1 MLLSFVLV
9 TTGLL
14 MIVWLSQSLRLLDM
28 LLNSKASVWL
38 FIRMTMLMVPGYLS
52 TISPLALFAVALF
65 TYNRMIADRELIILR
80 AAGMS
85 PLQLAKP
92 VFILGTAFTLIGFYI
107 SLVVVP
113 NAVTGFR
120 ELRWKIQN
128 DVSHLLLQEGEF
140 NDVSFG
146 ITVYIR
152 KKNDDNTLEGIILN
166 DQRKRNSRVTLL
178 AEKGA
183 VTYRNGV
190 PQISMFNGSRQ
201 EFAQKTGRFSILY
214 FDFYN
219 LDFSTLN
226 KQTFGR
232 LKNRAEMGL
241 FELLNI
247 TVKDVF
253 TEKNVREYKVEAYK
267 RLAQPFY
274 NLSFMLIAAV
284 GLLTGSFNRRGHS
297 KRVIWTVIVMAA
309 LQIASLGAEN
319 LSVRSLSFVPLIYFF
334 AVAPIFICIY
344 ILKNAGSFSFER
356 LKKGNSFLLNVKKRF
371 TPQRSLPAK

>member
-1 MLLSFVLV
+1 M
-9 TTGLL
+9 
-14 MIVWLSQSLRLLDM
+14 
-28 LLNSKASVWL
+28 
-38 FIRMTMLMVPGYLS
+38 
-52 TISPLALFAVALF
+52 
-65 TYNRMIADRELIILR
+65 
-80 AAGMS
+80 
-85 PLQLAKP
+85 
-92 VFILGTAFTLIGFYI
+92 
-107 SLVVVP
+107 
-113 NAVTGFR
+113 
-120 ELRWKIQN
+120 
-128 DVSHLLLQEGEF
+128 
-140 NDVSFG
+140 
-146 ITVYIR
+146 
-152 KKNDDNTLEGIILN
+152 EGIILN

-356 LKKGNSFLLNVKKRF
+356 LKKGYSFLLNVKKRF